1 MYDIVFKETRNTD
14 GEFDLSNVHIAL
26 VDDNKVNLRIEAAL
40 LKDFK
45 VKIETFMSGEAILKA
60 YKYGRKYDIIFM
72 DHMMPEMDGIETTK
86 VIRNMASQDCKD
98 VPIIALT
105 ANAVTGVEREY
116 KEAGMNGW
124 MFKPV
129 KLDDFKEILLKFVS
143 KEKVS

>member
-1 MYDIVFKETRNTD
+1 MN
-14 GEFDLSNVHIAL
+14 LNVACALLEHLQMHIDTAQSGKIAL
-26 VDDNKVNLRIEAAL
+26 EQ
-40 LKDFK
+40 
-45 VKIETFMSGEAILKA
+45 VKNT
-60 YKYGRKYDIIFM
+60 KYDIILM